1 MRRTTITTALVG
13 TLAASVAL
21 APAAYAAATYNVPA
35 PGDRTCFTAT
45 SNGDGTTNVTSM
57 PDLTDENLPFEAL
70 GAWFDAW
77 PTMTETSLGARWVV
91 VGPTG
96 KTLTAS
102 TRIKDSCAGI
112 DNVISLDFF
121 GDTTDFEAFTGPFS
135 ETDLRGSGTKAPA
148 SGTDRDGTWSLP
160 YKIPGGKGGLFEF
173 AGGAGLL
180 NWSSAT
186 LADADGAVS
195 ASTSTEN
202 DIWLSDGGESLTLRV
217 LRQTRGSLSGP
228 TSAKANTS
236 FTLKVQTQRAGEGV
250 WVKHPGALAKIDVN
264 TGSGWKYLK
273 TVKTTSTGI
282 YNTKVQISKTTQFR
296 FRLSATGTDASFT
309 SKAITVKRS

>member
-21 APAAYAAATYNVPA
+21 APAAYAAASYNVPA

-45 SNGDGTTNVTSM
+45 SNGDGTTSVTSTLDFNN
-57 PDLTDENLPFEAL
+57 PALSDEEII
-70 GAWFDAW
+70 AWFDSW

-102 TRIKDSCAGI
+102 TRIKETCAGI
-112 DNVISLDFF
+112 DNVISLGFYAEND
-121 GDTTDFEAFTGPFS
+121 DFEAFTGSFS
-135 ETDLRGSGTKAPA
+135 ESDLRGSGTKSPS
-148 SGTDRDGTWSLP
+148 SGTDRDGVWTLP
-160 YKIPGGKGGLFEF
+160 YKIPGGKGGLFDF
-173 AGGAGLL
+173 GGGAGLL

-186 LADADGAVS
+186 LSDADGSVQS
-195 ASTSTEN
+195 STATED
-202 DIWLSDGGESLTLRV
+202 DIWIGSNDDLLSIRV
-217 LRQTRGSLSGP
+217 LRQTRGTVSGP

-250 WVKHPGALAKIDVN
+250 WVKHPGALAKIDIN

-296 FRLSATGTDASFT
+296 FRLSSTGTDASFT